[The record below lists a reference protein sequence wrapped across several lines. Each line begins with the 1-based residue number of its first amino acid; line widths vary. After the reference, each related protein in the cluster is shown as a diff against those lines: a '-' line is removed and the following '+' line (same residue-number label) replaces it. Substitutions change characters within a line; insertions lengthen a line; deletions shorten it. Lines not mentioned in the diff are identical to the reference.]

1 MWVPSKWYKILTSG
15 GFDVFDLT
23 GNEMF
28 EIHIDEAGQMTR
40 SVLNID
46 MMVTILM
53 MTILVVLYMVM
64 LLMVILDMMTM
75 VDLIV
80 IVLL

>member
-53 MTILVVLYMVM
+53 VLYMVM

>member
-1 MWVPSKWYKILTSG
+1 MWVPSKWYEILTSG

-53 MTILVVLYMVM
+53 VLYMVM